1 MDRSVKI
8 VQHTSLGMFWVIGW
22 LFSIGFLN
30 LGFFQALL
38 ALLIWPYYLG
48 AHFAAQAPPA
58 AGNAYR
64 MQQDAARSG
73 LAGIGRARPGVG
85 CGPPSAKNG

>member
-22 LFSIGFLN
+22 LFSIGFLK
-30 LGFFQALL
+30 LGFVQGLV

-48 AHFAAQAPPA
+48 AHFADDVPPA

-64 MQQDAARSG
+64 IEQELRLG
-73 LAGIGRARPGVG
+73 
-85 CGPPSAKNG
+85 